1 MHMRAHKGS
10 STHGCRL
17 HHLRLQARLGSSRR
31 PRLLRCQTRPYA
43 NAQYLVP
50 LGVGVGAG
58 AGAGA
63 RGGVGAHP
71 NGVLVYVL
79 LQYAT
84 PATTHY
90 LLLTTYYLRLTTY
103 DLRLTTY
110 DLLLTTYYK
119 YHSLPAASCCCWVAA
134 HPHGILN

>member
-1 MHMRAHKGS
+1 MHMRVHKGS

-50 LGVGVGAG
+50 LGVGAGAG

-90 LLLTTYYLRLTTY
+90 LLPLLPLTT
-103 DLRLTTY
+103 
-110 DLLLTTYYK
+110 
-119 YHSLPAASCCCWVAA
+119 CC
-134 HPHGILN
+134 